1 MRFAAGQQVVCIES
15 ARWCE
20 WDIGPRKGD
29 ICTVRAVAVCPT
41 TQKLALRFAEYRLPV
56 IAELKQEGAYRACR
70 FRPVR
75 RTDIGV
81 FTALLKPGP
90 EQKVRA

>member
-1 MRFAAGQQVVCIES
+1 MSFAMGQQVVCIES

-41 TQKLALRFAEYRLPV
+41 TQKLALRFVEYRLPV
-56 IAELKQEGAYRACR
+56 IQELKQEGAYRACR

-75 RTDIGV
+75 KTDIGA
-81 FTALLKPGP
+81 FTALLTPAPRKR
-90 EQKVRA
+90 VSA